1 MNGVRYKIEHVSR
14 YRYTAPAQSCV
25 MTLCLQPRDDR
36 GQSLQGFEI
45 KTEPAAVL
53 NAQTDYY
60 GNTHHVFNLHQEH
73 DALRIVM
80 RSDVCSAVPDP
91 LPLALPRDAWRE
103 ARSWSNSFEYWD
115 FASPSALTRPTPA
128 LAAFVDRHQI
138 APVADPL
145 TDLLRLSSTLH
156 RAFRYEP
163 GTTAAES
170 TTERILETGCG
181 VCQDYA
187 HVMIAIA
194 RSWGIPSRYV
204 SGYMGDA
211 SAHAETSVG
220 THAWVECRLPEI
232 GWLGFDPTNNA
243 LADEQYIRVGI
254 GRDHHDVSPT
264 RGVLHGGGE
273 TELDVEVIVR
283 CLQGSPES
291 SSAG

>member
-1 MNGVRYKIEHVSR
+1 MNGVRYNIKHVSC
-14 YRYTAPAQSCV
+14 YRYGAPAQSCV
-25 MTLCLQPRDDR
+25 MTLCLRPREDQ
-36 GQSLQGFEI
+36 GQSLDGFEI

-80 RSDVCSAVPDP
+80 HSDVRSAVPDP
-91 LPLALPRDAWRE
+91 LPLALERDAWSE
-103 ARSWSNSFEYWD
+103 ARSWSSSFEYWD

-128 LAAFVDRHQI
+128 LAAFIDRHQI

-163 GTTAAES
+163 GTTTAES

-194 RSWGIPSRYV
+194 RFWGIPSRYV
-204 SGYMGDA
+204 SGYLADA
-211 SAHAETSVG
+211 SLNAETSVG

-254 GRDHHDVSPT
+254 GRDYRDVSPT
-264 RGVLHGGGE
+264 RGVRHGGGE
-273 TELDVEVIVR
+273 TQLEVDVLVR
-283 CLQGSPES
+283 CLEGSP
-291 SSAG
+291 AG